1 MIIHSHFAVL
11 CCRYRKMVIGYLSLC
26 AYSIAHC
33 IGTSHNKMPFHN
45 TILIDVAVVVVV
57 NVQVTEARL
66 GNDRHYVSTRCNVQ
80 HAQSIHRYTEATGDI
95 YYLHA
100 VAMLYYFQ

>member
-1 MIIHSHFAVL
+1 MPSFAVVTAKWL
-11 CCRYRKMVIGYLSLC
+11 LVISHYVHIQLHIASAPVTTKCRSTI
-26 AYSIAHC
+26 
-33 IGTSHNKMPFHN
+33 PFP
-45 TILIDVAVVVVV
+45 VAVVV

-66 GNDRHYVSTRCNVQ
+66 GNDRHYVLTRCNVQ